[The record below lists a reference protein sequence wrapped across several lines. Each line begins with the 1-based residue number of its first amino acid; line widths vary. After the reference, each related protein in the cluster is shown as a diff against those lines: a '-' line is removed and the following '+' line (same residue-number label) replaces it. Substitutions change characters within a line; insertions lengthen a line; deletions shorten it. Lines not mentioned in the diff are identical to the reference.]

1 MTEPIDDDLVRR
13 TKALLEPGDIE
24 LDGAIVHTGYSGQDD
39 LEMMQ
44 ATLDV
49 GDVIAEHAGHDPRD
63 VYVHSGND
71 DSDFSSNQHQGLTI
85 DGDEFVWE
93 CQQLLRNGSFDVVIY
108 YEASADHDAI
118 LADIEELGYD
128 VTGVRGD

>member
-1 MTEPIDDDLVRR
+1 MSESIDDDLVRR
-13 TKALLEPGDIE
+13 TEALLEPGDVA
-24 LDGAIVHTGYSGQDD
+24 LNGAIVHTDYSGQDD

-44 ATLDV
+44 ATLDA
-49 GDVIAEHAGHDPRD
+49 GDVIAEHAGHDPKD

-71 DSDFSSNQHQGLTI
+71 DPDFSSNQHQGLTI
-85 DGDEFVWE
+85 DGEEFVWE

-118 LADIEELGYD
+118 LAGIEELGYD